1 MGNFLNTVILL
12 AICVCSIVE
21 AENYGDSISN
31 ANHTD
36 KCFKHRLSN
45 FPCSSTIMGN
55 LLLIVFYGVILIVAA
70 KLISDGAELLLDL
83 GLHAGI
89 IGGIVLPLLGVVPDA
104 AIIVVSGLKPDAQ
117 YQISVGMGTLAGSTI
132 MLLTL
137 SWGGSLFIGR
147 CDLDSNGEAIE
158 GTGKGINCLKQ
169 GVTLLPSVQK
179 SSNIMLI
186 TSLLY
191 LVVQSADWHWGPKKY
206 PPHDPPQPKY
216 VKDSALATVILCAI
230 SFVAYLAFLV
240 SGNFTHV
247 RKCYGTAT
255 DKERSKV
262 VVALKC
268 FFMLCGGVAMVTIF
282 SDPMCDV
289 LSGITNKANGDNGGS
304 YINISPFYVSFV
316 VTPICSNASELVSSL
331 LFAAKKKKE
340 NVSITY
346 AQLYGAA
353 TMNNTMCLGIFCVLV
368 YIKNLEWYYSAEVT
382 VILLVQWLVFVMGF
396 PLTYKLWKVVPVAF
410 LYVFSII
417 LIAILESTAVG
428 WK

>member
-1 MGNFLNTVILL
+1 
-12 AICVCSIVE
+12 
-21 AENYGDSISN
+21 
-31 ANHTD
+31 
-36 KCFKHRLSN
+36 
-45 FPCSSTIMGN
+45 
-55 LLLIVFYGVILIVAA
+55 
-70 KLISDGAELLLDL
+70 
-83 GLHAGI
+83 
-89 IGGIVLPLLGVVPDA
+89 
-104 AIIVVSGLKPDAQ
+104 
-117 YQISVGMGTLAGSTI
+117 MGTLAGSTI

-230 SFVAYLAFLV
+230 SFVAYLAFLI
-240 SGNFTHV
+240 
-247 RKCYGTAT
+247 RKTVEVESLTPAQKEQIDIKTRQPSEIDPIVTKESENELEEAT

-353 TMNNTMCLGIFCVLV
+353 TMNNTMCLGIFCALV
-368 YIKNLEWYYSAEVT
+368 YIKGLEWYYSAEVT